1 MNAIRPGSPPPFGP
15 CPHERLPLGAA
26 PPSKASPG
34 FMRPP
39 DDVVPAGPDRSHA
52 DMINDLRSEETLG
65 HEYALAGEL
74 HA

>member
-1 MNAIRPGSPPPFGP
+1 
-15 CPHERLPLGAA
+15 
-26 PPSKASPG
+26 
-34 FMRPP
+34 MRPP

-65 HEYALAGEL
+65 HEYALAGEV